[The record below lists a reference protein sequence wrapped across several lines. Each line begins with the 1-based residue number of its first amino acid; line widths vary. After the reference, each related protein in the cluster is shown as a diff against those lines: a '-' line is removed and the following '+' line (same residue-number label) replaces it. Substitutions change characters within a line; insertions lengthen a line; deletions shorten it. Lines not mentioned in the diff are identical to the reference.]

1 MSQKLNTKNF
11 HSWYR
16 VPRGNLGFN
25 VSSHCQR
32 NCIFT
37 MCIFLSVE
45 KKKPKK
51 DVVVVSTASLKTKPS
66 FVQPHRAI

>member
-1 MSQKLNTKNF
+1 MSL
-11 HSWYR
+11 
-16 VPRGNLGFN
+16 VPVREIVF
-25 VSSHCQR
+25 
-32 NCIFT
+32 FT

-66 FVQPHRAI
+66 FAQPHQAIWL